1 MKKKIKLPTNR
12 NFGLVFFVV
21 FLIISLW
28 PVLSHNEIRQ
38 SSLILSIIFLI
49 LGLLNSRILLPLN
62 KLWMKFGLFL
72 GNLISPI
79 VMAVVFFCVIT
90 PIGIILRL
98 LRKDVLNLKKNKSSS
113 YWIKKDNSYNDM
125 RNQF

>member
-79 VMAVVFFCVIT
+79 VMAVVFFLCYN
-90 PIGIILRL
+90 PNR
-98 LRKDVLNLKKNKSSS
+98 
-113 YWIKKDNSYNDM
+113 YNS
-125 RNQF
+125 

>member
-12 NFGLVFFVV
+12 NFGLVFFTV

-28 PVLSHNEIRQ
+28 PLLNQNEIRQ
-38 SSLILSIIFLI
+38 TYLILSIIFLI
-49 LGLLNSRILLPLN
+49 LGLFNSRILLPLN
-62 KLWMKFGLFL
+62 KFWMKFGLFL

-79 VMAVVFFCVIT
+79 VMSIVFFCVVT

-98 LRKDVLNLKKNKSSS
+98 LRKDILNLKKNKSNY
-113 YWIKKDNSYNDM
+113 YWIKKDNSYNNM
-125 RNQF
+125 KNQF

>member
-28 PVLSHNEIRQ
+28 PLLSHNEIRQ
-38 SSLILSIIFLI
+38 SSLILSVIFLI
-49 LGLLNSRILLPLN
+49 LGLFNSRILLPLN

-79 VMAVVFFCVIT
+79 VMAVDFFCVVT

-98 LRKDVLNLKKNKSSS
+98 SRKDVLNLKKNKSSS
-113 YWIKKDNSYNDM
+113 YWKKKDNSYNDM

>member
-28 PVLSHNEIRQ
+28 PLLSHNEIRQ
-38 SSLILSIIFLI
+38 SSLILSVIFLI
-49 LGLLNSRILLPLN
+49 LGLFNSRILLPLN

-79 VMAVVFFCVIT
+79 VMAVVFFCVVT

-98 LRKDVLNLKKNKSSS
+98 SRKDVLNLKKNKSSS
-113 YWIKKDNSYNDM
+113 YWKKKDNSYNDM